1 MHHPAT
7 SVSPS
12 KQECLIARASAAV
25 LKDLDATES
34 LVRIVIGD
42 AENTRSVEIP
52 FSAFRILREVLR
64 EMAMGNGVTVA
75 PREADLT
82 TQQAADLLGVSR
94 PYLVGLLEN
103 GKMAFR
109 KVGRYRR
116 VALADLLQ
124 YQHTSALQ
132 QERAIEEMVRL
143 TEDLGLYD

>member
-25 LKDLDATES
+25 LKDVDAAES
-34 LVRIVIGD
+34 LVRIVIGE
-42 AENTRSVEIP
+42 AENTRSIEIP
-52 FSAFRILREVLR
+52 FSAFRILKEVLR
-64 EMAMGNGVTVA
+64 EMAMGNAVTVA

-94 PYLVGLLEN
+94 PYLVALLEN

-109 KVGRYRR
+109 KVGRHRR
-116 VALADLLQ
+116 VALAELLH
-124 YQHTSALQ
+124 YQQTSALQ
-132 QERAIEEMVRL
+132 QERALEEMVRL